1 MKDLGISGS
10 EENTSEWSESLPS
23 VESLLSGFK
32 IPLEINRGVQKL
44 ILDYTLGAAIIG
56 LISESLVGDI
66 DLLVLALI
74 NLKMVVDIWL
84 RWGKPKRNKIQM
96 IVVIICAFLVAFASA
111 FLVRLIFYL
120 IGLVI
125 PLIIVLNSGLGHATL
140 TWVFGRATNQ
150 FFLNVT
156 QANSSTLKQLLKA
169 HQTYCKKTTLGH

>member
-1 MKDLGISGS
+1 MKDLERSGS
-10 EENTSEWSESLPS
+10 EENTSEWSKSLPS
-23 VESLLSGFK
+23 VELIVSGFK
-32 IPLEINRGVQKL
+32 IPLEINRKVQKL

-56 LISESLVGDI
+56 LIPESLVGNI

-84 RWGKPKRNKIQM
+84 RWGKPKGKKIQA
-96 IVVIICAFLVAFASA
+96 IAVILCAFLVAFASA
-111 FLVRLIFYL
+111 FLVRLIFSL

-125 PLIIVLNSGLGHATL
+125 PLIIVLNSGVGHATL

-150 FFLNVT
+150 FFLNAT

-169 HQTYCKKTTLGH
+169 YQTYCK